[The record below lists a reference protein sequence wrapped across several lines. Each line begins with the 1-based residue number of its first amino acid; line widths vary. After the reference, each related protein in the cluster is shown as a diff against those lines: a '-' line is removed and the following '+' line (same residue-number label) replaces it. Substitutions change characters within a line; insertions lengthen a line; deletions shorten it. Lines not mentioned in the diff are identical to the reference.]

1 MNAQQ
6 PILLATDGSPSAR
19 KAVIEAVAL
28 AKASERPLVALAVW
42 QVPVTTYAY
51 GPVPWVPEL
60 ANAERKR
67 AESALQEAAS
77 LAEAA
82 DIELETVLLEGL
94 PTHTICEVAEERNA
108 AMVVV
113 GSHGWGRVKR
123 LWFGSV
129 STGVL
134 HDAHRPV
141 LVVPSEEEPSA
152 GSAAAA

>member
-1 MNAQQ
+1 MNAEQ

-19 KAVIEAVAL
+19 KAVAEAVGL
-28 AKASERPLVALAVW
+28 AKAARCPLVALAVW

-60 ANAERKR
+60 AEAEQKR
-67 AESALQEAAS
+67 AENALQEAAE
-77 LAEAA
+77 LAKAA
-82 DIELETVLLEGL
+82 SVELETLLVEGL
-94 PTHTICEVAEERNA
+94 PMHTICEVAEERNA
-108 AMVVV
+108 SMIVL

-141 LVVPSEEEPSA
+141 LVVPSEEEPA
-152 GSAAAA
+152 KERATA

>member
-19 KAVIEAVAL
+19 RAVAEAVAL
-28 AKASERPLVALAVW
+28 AKAAGRPLVVLAVW

-60 ANAERKR
+60 ADAERKR
-67 AESALQEAAS
+67 AENAIEEAAAIAK
-77 LAEAA
+77 AEGV
-82 DIELETVLLEGL
+82 DPETVLVEGL
-94 PTHTICEVAEERNA
+94 PVRTICDVAEEHDA
-108 AMVVV
+108 GMIVL

-134 HDAHRPV
+134 HEAHRPV
-141 LVVPSEEEPSA
+141 LVVPSEEEP
-152 GSAAAA
+152 AAAAVAA